1 MINKDELLYKLDVI
15 INYLKENKG
24 SEYKLYNRVC
34 PDNNI
39 EPDSDIVEYAEDV
52 KNIVIKII
60 NKNVKKSKNI
70 KN

>member
-24 SEYKLYNRVC
+24 YEYKLYNRVC
-34 PDNNI
+34 PDNNM

-52 KNIVIKII
+52 LYMI
-60 NKNVKKSKNI
+60 NLLIDNK
-70 KN
+70 